1 MTRQVTLARLQ
12 EFGVVPDR
20 ELGQNFLIDDNVL
33 GIIGRLAELEPRDV
47 ALEVGPGLGV
57 LTRWLADRVALVH
70 AVEIDQRLR
79 PALEQTLAGVGNV
92 ELRFEDAVRIDL
104 GSLAPVPTVLV
115 ANLPYSVATPVIMR
129 CLPLAER
136 ACVMVQKE
144 IADRLFAAP
153 ATRAYA
159 AVSVLVQ
166 LACERTGQRAVSRRV
181 FVPEPN
187 VDSALVAYRRRP
199 GFTFGPEWEEL
210 SAVVRGAFA
219 HRRKTLANS
228 LALAGLPPP
237 PERYAALRAE
247 ALAPEQFLELVP

>member
-33 GIIGRLAELEPRDV
+33 GIIGRLAELEPDDV

-57 LTRWLADRVALVH
+57 LTRWLAERVAAVQ
-70 AVEIDQRLR
+70 AVEIDRRLR
-79 PALEQTLAGVGNV
+79 PALEQTLAGADNV
-92 ELRFEDAVRIDL
+92 HLRFEDAVRVDL
-104 GSLAPVPTVLV
+104 EALQPAPTVLV
-115 ANLPYSVATPVIMR
+115 ANLPYSVATPVVMR
-129 CLPLAER
+129 CLPVVER

-153 ATRAYA
+153 GTRAYG

-199 GFTFGPEWEEL
+199 GFVFGPDWERL
-210 SAVVRGAFA
+210 TTVVRGAFA

-228 LALAGLPPP
+228 LALAGLAAP

-247 ALAPEQFLELVP
+247 ALAPEQFLELV

>member
-1 MTRQVTLARLQ
+1 M
-12 EFGVVPDR
+12 
-20 ELGQNFLIDDNVL
+20 
-33 GIIGRLAELEPRDV
+33 
-47 ALEVGPGLGV
+47 
-57 LTRWLADRVALVH
+57 LTRWLAEHVALVH
-70 AVEIDQRLR
+70 AVEIDRRLG
-79 PALEQTLAGVGNV
+79 PALEQTLAGLDNV

-104 GSLAPVPTVLV
+104 ESLTPPPTVLV

-129 CLPLAER
+129 CLRLVER
-136 ACVMVQKE
+136 SCVMVQKE
-144 IADRLFAAP
+144 IAERLFAAP
-153 ATRAYA
+153 GTRAYG

-199 GFTFGPEWEEL
+199 GFVFGPQWEQL
-210 SAVVRGAFA
+210 SVVVRGAFA

-247 ALAPEQFLELVP
+247 ALAPEQFLELL